1 MSETT
6 DLLSRMLNGQTPVRR
21 QNPQPGQSE
30 WYYIDPRG
38 RRNDFIMPGRQNRLT
53 K

>member
-21 QNPQPGQSE
+21 QNPQQGQSE

-38 RRNDFIMPGRQNRLT
+38 RL
-53 K
+53 